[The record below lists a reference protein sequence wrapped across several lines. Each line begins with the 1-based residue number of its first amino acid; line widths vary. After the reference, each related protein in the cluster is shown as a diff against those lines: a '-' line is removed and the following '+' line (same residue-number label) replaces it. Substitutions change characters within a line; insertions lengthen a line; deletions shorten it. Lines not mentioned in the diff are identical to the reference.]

1 MNAVPNEPAN
11 PSSSA
16 PIGQPSGPDAGARR
30 AWEFALWLTVLGV
43 MILVVSELYLGFRI
57 P

>member
-1 MNAVPNEPAN
+1 MNEAPNDDAIVP
-11 PSSSA
+11 PSM
-16 PIGQPSGPDAGARR
+16 PTRTEGPDVGARR

-43 MILVVSELYLGFRI
+43 MILVVSELYLGFRV